1 MTATRKLQRAQ
12 ERAEARQTTYGRKKR
27 EQRTRARGLKSY
39 LILGGGHNSPELFPS
54 RARSLARLL
63 ARPPEYFNI
72 TGVGGS
78 PADSVP
84 G

>member
-54 RARSLARLL
+54 RARSLAR
-63 ARPPEYFNI
+63 PPEYFNI

>member
-1 MTATRKLQRAQ
+1 VRK
-12 ERAEARQTTYGRKKR
+12 RAEVRQTTYGRKKR

-39 LILGGGHNSPELFPS
+39 LILGGGHNSPELFPF
-54 RARSLARLL
+54 RARSLAHQ
-63 ARPPEYFNI
+63 NI
-72 TGVGGS
+72 LTSGVGGS

>member
-1 MTATRKLQRAQ
+1 VRK
-12 ERAEARQTTYGRKKR
+12 RAEARQTTYGRKKR

-39 LILGGGHNSPELFPS
+39 LILGGGHNSLELFPS
-54 RARSLARLL
+54 RTRSLTRSLALSL
-63 ARPPEYFNI
+63 VHQNI
-72 TGVGGS
+72 LTSGVGGS